1 MPDRILVINPNS
13 TDAVTR
19 AIDDAMARTAGEGGL
34 SPKGLVGE
42 GTAAFHSTSLRLTA
56 LERLVDSGV
65 SVGTSAT
72 SCRGFAPQ

>member
-13 TDAVTR
+13 TGAVTC
-19 AIDDAMARTAGEGGL
+19 AIDDAMARTAGGGL

-42 GTAAFHSTSLRLTA
+42 GTFQGTSVRLTA

-65 SVGTSAT
+65 SVGTSAI